1 MKTRVRLSLLIICS
15 LICTACTNTVAVEE
29 QPQAV
34 PVQDTLG
41 MVPDFSYVVPEQ
53 IPNVFVDSTG
63 YCPEDK
69 KIAFFAGN
77 ELDGSFEVR
86 DADTGETVY
95 TGSIVEVADM
105 DGRLL
110 YAGNF
115 TGLSK
120 EGKYYIRQT
129 QVGDSYDFEISDSV
143 YEKKFVVLERIA
155 REYTYTNVSDAAYTL
170 TNMLF
175 LQEMFGED
183 GVDSLYVKDM
193 LTKLMY
199 SQDAKSGAFYGEM
212 KEAPIETEQAA
223 APAEGTPEEQEGT
236 VSLTATAQM
245 AGLLAKYS
253 YLYKQTEPAFS
264 QECLRASQK
273 AYKYMEQYRGNTDT
287 DTWYFAATE
296 LFRATNQYKYRNAIR
311 EYDAMEAGLK
321 SRSMQNYTVLA
332 DLTYLSTNYGTDYNR
347 CASLLDSYMDRAQ
360 NISVNATKEHFY
372 VHPEVVTMSDGD
384 ILDDMIILGV
394 VNHVLSGQEYE
405 GIERNYIHYLSGANP
420 EAKDYMA
427 KRMLVPDPEEGVN
440 ITNVA
445 KLLVIYGNMG

>member
-15 LICTACTNTVAVEE
+15 LICTACTNVTVVEE
-29 QPQAV
+29 APQTV

-41 MVPDFSYVVPEQ
+41 MVPDFSYAVPKQ
-53 IPNVFVDSTG
+53 IPNIFIDTTG

-77 ELDGSFEVR
+77 DLDDSFEVR
-86 DADTGETVY
+86 DSDTEEIVY
-95 TGSIVEVADM
+95 TGKLVETADL
-105 DGRLL
+105 DGRVL

-115 TGLSK
+115 SGVSK
-120 EGKYYIRQT
+120 EGKFYIRQP
-129 QVGDSYDFEISDSV
+129 QVGDSYEFEISDSV
-143 YEKKFVVLERIA
+143 YEKEFLVLERLA
-155 REYTYTNVSDAAYTL
+155 REYTYTNVSDSAHTL

-175 LQEMFGED
+175 LQEMFGEEGID
-183 GVDSLYVKDM
+183 TLYIKNT
-193 LTKLMY
+193 LANLLY
-199 SQDAKSGAFYGEM
+199 SQDTKSGAFYSVI
-212 KEAPIETEQAA
+212 KDAPIDAEEPAVLEEGSA
-223 APAEGTPEEQEGT
+223 KEPAEE

-253 YLYKQTEPAFS
+253 YLYKQTEPVFA

-273 AYKYMEQYRGNTDT
+273 AYKYVEQYRGNTDT

-296 LFRATNQYKYRNAIR
+296 LFRATGQYKYRNAIR
-311 EYDAMEAGLK
+311 EYDEMEAGIK
-321 SRSMQNYTVLA
+321 SRSEQNYTVLA
-332 DLTYLSTNYGTDYNR
+332 DFTYLSTKYGTDYKR
-347 CASLLDSYMDRAQ
+347 CATLLDGYMDRAQ
-360 NISVNATKEHFY
+360 EISVNATKEHFL
-372 VHPEVVTMSDGD
+372 VHPDVVTKSDGD

-420 EAKDYMA
+420 EAADYLA
-427 KRMLVPDPEEGVN
+427 RRMLVPDFTEGVN

-445 KLLVIYGNMG
+445 KLLVIFGNMG